1 MLRINK
7 DAVLTP
13 EIIKKLVEQHKSTV
27 VPRLTKLENYY
38 KGHTDILKRQM
49 ADATKPNNKI
59 INPFANYI
67 TDMFVGYF
75 MGEPVSYKSNDKNA
89 LEELQLIFN
98 YNDEQDE
105 NAELANNASIYG
117 VAYEMCYVDKDGMVR
132 FKNINPKELILI
144 YDNTIENE
152 LLYAIRYYD
161 DKDIFTEQE
170 YTVIEVYS
178 REDIKTYRNILV
190 QGDFVLIDEEP
201 HFFGLV
207 PFAEYKNNS
216 DEIGDFELVI
226 SLIDAYD
233 KLISDSLNDFEYF
246 CDAYLGLYGM
256 TAEEEDIMMMKENRV
271 LLMDEGAKAEWITK
285 NVNDTQMENLK
296 TRLEKDIHKFSK
308 CPNLSDENFVGNS
321 SGVAMAYKNMGTE
334 NITSVKERKFKRGLQ
349 RRIELIAAITALK
362 SSAFDWRAIEI
373 VFTRN
378 LPVNTAELVD
388 IASKLKGIVS
398 DETIISQLP
407 FVEDV
412 QVELEKLAEQKE
424 ANPFYSEMN
433 PIINDALGE
442 ENGEV

>member
-424 ANPFYSEMN
+424 TNPFYSEMN

>member
-38 KGHTDILKRQM
+38 KGNTDILKRQM

-378 LPVNTAELVD
+378 LPVNTAEIVD

-398 DETIISQLP
+398 NETIISQLP

-412 QVELEKLAEQKE
+412 QVELEKLAEEKE

-442 ENGEV
+442 ENEEV

>member
-38 KGHTDILKRQM
+38 KGNTDILKRQM

-398 DETIISQLP
+398 NETIISQLP

-412 QVELEKLAEQKE
+412 QVELEKLAEEKE

-442 ENGEV
+442 ENEEV